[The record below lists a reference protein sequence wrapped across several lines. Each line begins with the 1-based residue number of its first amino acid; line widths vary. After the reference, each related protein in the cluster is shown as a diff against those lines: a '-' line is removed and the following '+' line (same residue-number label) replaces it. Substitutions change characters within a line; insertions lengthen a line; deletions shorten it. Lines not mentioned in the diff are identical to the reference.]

1 MLQTQHAAFLL
12 VDSCIHRTFMVLEI
26 PNRKRRITIVPADNP
41 VRLQAVRELFKEYAA
56 SLNFNLCFQS
66 FEEELARLPG
76 EYAPWS
82 GVLLLGLVDDQAA
95 GCVALHRLEGE
106 MAGAHG
112 ELFGGSD
119 VCEMKRLFVRPE
131 FRGCGLG
138 RELLDSVLRCAA
150 AIGYRRMR
158 LDTIPT
164 QMGRAVDMYR
174 KLGFVEIAPYRANPI
189 AGAKYVELDLAAWA
203 ARTETAEATEKG
215 RRNRG

>member
-1 MLQTQHAAFLL
+1 MALQIVQAASLAHIETTR
-12 VDSCIHRTFMVLEI
+12 D
-26 PNRKRRITIVPADNP
+26 
-41 VRLQAVRELFKEYAA
+41 LFNQYAA

-138 RELLDSVLRCAA
+138 RELIDSVLTCAA

-164 QMGRAVDMYR
+164 EMGRAVDMYR

-189 AGAKYVELDLAAWA
+189 GGAKYMELDLAAWA

>member
-1 MLQTQHAAFLL
+1 MRSQPP
-12 VDSCIHRTFMVLEI
+12 I
-26 PNRKRRITIVPADNP
+26 RKRRITIVPADNP
-41 VRLQAVRELFKEYAA
+41 VRLEAVRQLFKEYAA
-56 SLNFNLCFQS
+56 SLSFNLCFQS

-82 GVLLLGLVDDQAA
+82 GMLLLGLADDRPA

-106 MAGAHG
+106 QAGDHG

-131 FRGCGLG
+131 YRGCGVG
-138 RELLDSVLRCAA
+138 RELIDSILRSAV

-164 QMGRAVDMYR
+164 EMARAVGIYLS
-174 KLGFVEIAPYRANPI
+174 LGFVEIAPYRPNPI
-189 AGAKYVELDLAAWA
+189 PGAKYMELDLKRSQAQWA
-203 ARTETAEATEKG
+203 AAEATPHSSKAGE
-215 RRNRG
+215 